1 MTKLSKSVRRLTN
14 TALSSAFGPDRA
26 KRIVITIIPG
36 NGRDVED
43 RLELRPERTRR
54 PALLAACEALLEAF
68 APFAERTVQE
78 EGESALHSSVRLARA
93 AISAAKDVSA
103 QRQARAERRLT
114 R

>member
-1 MTKLSKSVRRLTN
+1 MTVLKRSVRRLTN
-14 TALSSAFGPDRA
+14 TALGSSFGRDRA

-54 PALLAACEALLEAF
+54 PESVNVADVYRWALRCRVNSGVLAKARERKAKKAIRVAF
-68 APFAERTVQE
+68 
-78 EGESALHSSVRLARA
+78 
-93 AISAAKDVSA
+93 
-103 QRQARAERRLT
+103 QRQARAERRLL